1 MDMNSETLVC
11 QNCKQNFV
19 IEPDDF
25 KFYEKMQVPPPT
37 WCPNCQLMRRLSFR
51 NERMLYHRNESLE
64 GEEVISIFSADKPT
78 TIYTQEYW
86 QSDKWDP
93 MSYGHDI
100 DFSRP
105 FLEQFGELI
114 KRVPWMNLFNW
125 NNVRSEYCNMTTDNK
140 NCYLVFGGD
149 FNEDSAYSTFNF
161 HSKNVY
167 ETYWVNK
174 CELCYEDIDAENSYK
189 VFFSQYVRDSTD
201 SIFIYDGANLNNC
214 VGCVNL
220 RSKSYAI
227 FNEQYT
233 KEEYAQKIAE
243 FDFGSF
249 KKMSVFKEKFQAFK
263 LKFPRRFAQIVKA
276 PGSTGNNIYNAK
288 KAVNCFDIDDAE
300 DVKNFFLGGWG
311 LKDARNCDHGGHKSE
326 LLYDSIATFSNT
338 SRIKLSLITSSS
350 HDITYSY
357 NSRGSHDCFGCVGI
371 KNKSY
376 CILNKQYSKEEYEA
390 LILKI
395 IQQMND
401 MPYVDKR
408 SHFYKYGEFPPS
420 EFSLFAYNE
429 TVAQEYF
436 PLTKEEALKQGYVWK
451 EPEKRNYQITIK
463 SQDLPDHI
471 KDVEDLILEQIVGCE
486 HEGKCNENC
495 TEAFRIISQELNF
508 LRKQNLP
515 LPRLCPN
522 CRHYQRI
529 KQRNPLKLWKRKCQC
544 AGTKSENQIYANTI
558 KHEHGENHCDN
569 NFETTYAPERP
580 EIVYCE
586 SCYLK
591 EVV

>member
-1 MDMNSETLVC
+1 
-11 QNCKQNFV
+11 
-19 IEPDDF
+19 
-25 KFYEKMQVPPPT
+25 
-37 WCPNCQLMRRLSFR
+37 
-51 NERMLYHRNESLE
+51 
-64 GEEVISIFSADKPT
+64 
-78 TIYTQEYW
+78 
-86 QSDKWDP
+86 
-93 MSYGHDI
+93 
-100 DFSRP
+100 
-105 FLEQFGELI
+105 
-114 KRVPWMNLFNW
+114 
-125 NNVRSEYCNMTTDNK
+125 
-140 NCYLVFGGD
+140 
-149 FNEDSAYSTFNF
+149 
-161 HSKNVY
+161 
-167 ETYWVNK
+167 
-174 CELCYEDIDAENSYK
+174 
-189 VFFSQYVRDSTD
+189 
-201 SIFIYDGANLNNC
+201 
-214 VGCVNL
+214 
-220 RSKSYAI
+220 
-227 FNEQYT
+227 
-233 KEEYAQKIAE
+233 
-243 FDFGSF
+243 
-249 KKMSVFKEKFQAFK
+249 
-263 LKFPRRFAQIVKA
+263 
-276 PGSTGNNIYNAK
+276 
-288 KAVNCFDIDDAE
+288 
-300 DVKNFFLGGWG
+300 
-311 LKDARNCDHGGHKSE
+311 
-326 LLYDSIATFSNT
+326 
-338 SRIKLSLITSSS
+338 
-350 HDITYSY
+350 
-357 NSRGSHDCFGCVGI
+357 
-371 KNKSY
+371 
-376 CILNKQYSKEEYEA
+376 
-390 LILKI
+390 
-395 IQQMND
+395 MND